1 MGLIDL
7 ARTRLEADG
16 WRVSLAA
23 PGLRSATGIL
33 LVGHRPGPLERVLIC
48 PECGGEVN
56 PALYDVA
63 TGDGL
68 VPTWGWVCPT
78 CGWLGYEDDLPKEK
92 GVRVMAWSES
102 DLMEVL
108 KRPTTKPVM
117 NSEEREQRIRERIM
131 RRVQEILDGVRSAPP
146 GHRNNTLTRAAA
158 TIGALL
164 ARNQI
169 MSLDEAEERLVGA
182 AIEAGLTVREA
193 RSVVRRQ
200 LRWGY
205 GRGA

>member
-7 ARTRLEADG
+7 AKARLEADG
-16 WRVSLAA
+16 WKVSLAG
-23 PGLRSATGIL
+23 PTLRSATGIL
-33 LVGHRPGPLERVLIC
+33 LVGHMPGPLERVLIC

-68 VPTWGWVCPT
+68 APTWGWACPT

-92 GVRVMAWSES
+92 GVRVMAWSKS
-102 DLMEVL
+102 DLLDVL
-108 KRPTTKPVM
+108 KRPTARPIM
-117 NSEEREQRIRERIM
+117 NSEEWEQRVRERTM
-131 RRVQEILDGVRSAPP
+131 RRVQEVLDEVRSAPP
-146 GHRNNTLTRAAA
+146 GHRNRTLARAAA
-158 TIGALL
+158 TIGLLL
-164 ARNQI
+164 ARNEVI
-169 MSLDEAEERLVGA
+169 SLEEAEERLVQA
-182 AIEAGLTVREA
+182 AIEAGLPPQEA
-193 RSVVRRQ
+193 RGVARRQ